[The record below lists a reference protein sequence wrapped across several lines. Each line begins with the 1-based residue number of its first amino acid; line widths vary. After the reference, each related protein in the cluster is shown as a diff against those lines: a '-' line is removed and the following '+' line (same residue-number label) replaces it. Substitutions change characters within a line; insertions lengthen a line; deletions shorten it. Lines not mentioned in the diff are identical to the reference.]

1 MSVKCLTITC
11 TGSQVFPLFLL
22 YKALASRNKTNTIIL
37 KNWRWVHPIDE
48 TIMAKDIEKYP
59 VELDDYE
66 CNLIVNNAMIFGTL
80 KATLTR
86 LSKKEGTHITFKCQW
101 MK

>member
-1 MSVKCLTITC
+1 
-11 TGSQVFPLFLL
+11 
-22 YKALASRNKTNTIIL
+22 
-37 KNWRWVHPIDE
+37 
-48 TIMAKDIEKYP
+48 MAKDFEKYP

-86 LSKKEGTHITFKCQW
+86 LSKKEGTHNIQMSLVEINEIAGW
-101 MK
+101 MAAESNHAESQKKSDELGDLCDYFESLMFQVK